1 LQAAQKDPEA
11 SATKQIRLFGSLPEG
26 SKGELRMEIGGRKS
40 DLSRRDLVT
49 TTATA
54 DDTDESFGPGT
65 LGASYGKVPQSW
77 DLEADVVVIGSGA
90 AGLPAAIRAVEAGAS
105 VIVVEANYDVG
116 GHAILSG
123 GNVPL
128 GGGTSAQRKFGIE
141 DSSDVVFSDLT
152 DWSIVQPNGWP
163 DYRYNDREV
172 MRAFADHCAPTYEF
186 LVANGVEFKDVAPD
200 NQGAHTTGNSAPR
213 ENHTFWKKGAG
224 PESPNARP
232 GTGLIRPLEASA
244 RKKGVKFLLN
254 YKMTRLIRETEG
266 ARRVIGMAAYY
277 RPRIMPGESVP
288 LKSFRTDGNID
299 STKPNVNIRANK
311 GIIVA
316 TGGMTSNLHF
326 RRMFDSR
333 LTDVLQVA
341 GEPYSYQDAS
351 GELAGMAIGASL
363 WGFANQIL
371 ENGDNIRTQR
381 AIGTKFNYMT
391 WELESPIFPVVK
403 AQGLSVKNW
412 HDLILVNQVG
422 QRFYDETKGDYPHGN
437 VCNDICPY
445 TPNDYRNNENIEFH
459 PTKYNF
465 FNAAVAMNEYSQPP
479 DYSAG
484 PVWAIFDAEAVARNG
499 WNVAPPYVD
508 PDGYFFSANTL
519 VQLAA
524 AIKNEYQAKPMKGA
538 ILEATV
544 ARYNSF
550 VDTGEDKDFG
560 KPAPKFKIQAPPFYA
575 AWGTPLVHDTRTGLR
590 INAKCQVMDLNGQ
603 LIPGLYCAGESAG
616 GFNQHGMGRCA
627 TQGFIAGRNAAVE
640 KA

>member
-1 LQAAQKDPEA
+1 
-11 SATKQIRLFGSLPEG
+11 
-26 SKGELRMEIGGRKS
+26 MEIGGGKS

-54 DDTDESFGPGT
+54 DDGDESFGPGT
-65 LGASYGKVPQSW
+65 LGASYGKMPQSW
-77 DLEADVVVIGSGA
+77 DFEADVVVIGSGA
-90 AGLPAAIRAVEAGAS
+90 AGLPAAIRAVEEGAS

-141 DSSDVVFSDLT
+141 DSPDVVFSDLT

-186 LVANGVEFKDVAPD
+186 LVANGVEFKDIPPD

-224 PESPNARP
+224 QESPNARP

-254 YKMTRLIRETEG
+254 YKMTSLIRETHG
-266 ARRVIGMAAYY
+266 GGRVVGMAAYY
-277 RPRIMPGESVP
+277 RPRIMPGESKP

-299 STKPNVNIRANK
+299 STKPNVNIRAKK

-326 RRMFDSR
+326 RRMFDPR

-422 QRFYDETKGDYPHGN
+422 KRFYDETKGDYPHGN

-479 DYSAG
+479 DYSPG
-484 PVWAIFDAEAVARNG
+484 PVWAIFDADAVNRNR

-519 VQLAA
+519 ADLAA
-524 AIKNEYQAKPMKGA
+524 AIKNEYQAKPMNGA
-538 ILEATV
+538 TLEATV

-550 VDTGEDKDFG
+550 VDAGEDKEFG
-560 KPAPKFKIQAPPFYA
+560 KPTPKFKIQTPPFYA

-590 INAKCQVMDLNGQ
+590 INAKCQVIDLNGK

-616 GFNQHGMGRCA
+616 GFNQHGMGRCT
-627 TQGFIAGRNAAVE
+627 TQGFIAGRSAAVE